1 MIEER
6 SFGERARVSAPVF
19 RTFQKI
25 ADRWELSLAD
35 RLALLGADEGQFDE
49 WSNIARSYGP
59 LVLETAVLMRLSAIL
74 GVFAELQ
81 QLFPSVDRERDWLI
95 SANKAAPFAGRAPL
109 DLLRGTLEDQI
120 AVRRYAENKRIGVV
134 PPNEIDGNVT
144 PVGGNPILWEG
155 AAPQIQA
162 VCFDGFGTL
171 VEITD
176 KRRPFK
182 ALLGDAPSSKAVAKA
197 LTTQTSLGELA
208 RRLAVSVDE
217 AKLAQ
222 LEADLNAECRST
234 RLRPGMEAIW
244 EALERLGLKVAV
256 CSNLAMPYGNALVGC
271 LPAAPDALVL
281 SFEVGLMK
289 PQAEIY
295 RLVCR
300 QLGLEPDQVLFVG
313 DNLEADVHGPR
324 AAGLFAIH
332 VDAFE
337 SGLAKRADHAAPGAI
352 AELFKRAG
360 GLAPQERRR
369 LSYTPQQALDVALG
383 SVNAGTQLRFERD
396 ELLHVLRAPAE
407 VMLGDDPRLKLL
419 LRAFFD
425 ETSEALLGRIAEG
438 SEVTWA
444 GLSQGVQ
451 AGLQPGHPK
460 RTWIV
465 ARAPKPNV
473 PRT

>member
-6 SFGERARVSAPVF
+6 SFDERARVSAPVF

-25 ADRWELSLAD
+25 ADRGELSLAD

-81 QLFPSVDRERDWLI
+81 QLFASVDRERDWLI
-95 SANKAAPFAGRAPL
+95 NANKAAPFAGRAPL

-134 PPNEIDGNVT
+134 PPNEIDRNVT
-144 PVGGNPILWEG
+144 PDEGYRVIWEG
-155 AAPQIQA
+155 AVAQIQA
-162 VCFDGFGTL
+162 VCFDGFGTV
-171 VEITD
+171 VEIAD

-182 ALLGDAPSSKAVAKA
+182 ALLGDAPSSNTVAKV
-197 LTTQTSLGELA
+197 LTTPTSLGELA
-208 RRLAVSVDE
+208 RRLAISVDE
-217 AKLAQ
+217 SKLAQ
-222 LEADLNAECRST
+222 LEADLDAECRST

-244 EALERLGLKVAV
+244 ETLERLGLKIAV
-256 CSNLAMPYGNALVGC
+256 CSNLAMPYGNALLGC
-271 LPAAPDALVL
+271 LPKAPDALVL
-281 SFEVGLMK
+281 SWEVGLMK

-295 RLVCR
+295 RLACQ

-313 DNLEADVHGPR
+313 DSIEADVHGPR
-324 AAGLFAIH
+324 AAGLFAMH

-337 SGLAKRADHAAPGAI
+337 SALAEGAGPAAPGAI

-360 GLAPQERRR
+360 RLVPQERRR
-369 LSYTPQQALDVALG
+369 LSYTPEQALDVALG
-383 SVNAGTQLRFERD
+383 SVNAGAQLGFERD

-407 VMLGDDPRLKLL
+407 VMQGDDPALKLL
-419 LRAFFD
+419 LGTFFE
-425 ETSEALLGRIAEG
+425 ETSQELLVRIAEG

-444 GLSQGVQ
+444 SLSQAVQ
-451 AGLQPGHPK
+451 SGLQPEHP
-460 RTWIV
+460 RRAWIV
-465 ARAPKPNV
+465 ARAIRSQMPH
-473 PRT
+473 T